1 VKPESPPLEVAWTC
15 ERARNR
21 TIPYSDTA
29 DHSPIDTAAEHA
41 TVAAGGNA
49 AMSMVQELLRP
60 AAAATGAPAAHK
72 RSLIP
77 RPIIMML
84 PIIAAAVAVWIGY

>member
-1 VKPESPPLEVAWTC
+1 
-15 ERARNR
+15 
-21 TIPYSDTA
+21 
-29 DHSPIDTAAEHA
+29 
-41 TVAAGGNA
+41 
-49 AMSMVQELLRP
+49 MSMVQELLRP